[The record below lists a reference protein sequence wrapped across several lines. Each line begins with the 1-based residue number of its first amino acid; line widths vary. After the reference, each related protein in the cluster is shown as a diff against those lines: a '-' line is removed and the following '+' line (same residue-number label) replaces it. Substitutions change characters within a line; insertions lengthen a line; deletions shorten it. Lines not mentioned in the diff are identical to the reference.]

1 MVTNDLGKS
10 ALSVLVFLCIALV
23 PAEHTVAAQRG
34 SCGPVMSACEDLR
47 AAADGVEQALLR
59 FAAGQDLDD
68 TDLLGAA
75 FSEDAALDFTQP
87 AAQLGATANVMHGRK
102 QIVETITAVTAP
114 LITSHTISNVRI
126 THLSD
131 SQAQAHAL
139 IEAMHIDRKNP
150 NRRLLLKNSLNI
162 TAVRIGHQWQIR
174 SLKFQNLWR
183 EGEPTVLF
191 PDATSS
197 KVPTSID
204 QGPLS
209 VIIYQPGPA
218 WKKGQPLIEQG
229 LESHGRYLAN
239 LTREGTILSAG
250 PLAETEGGLV
260 VVAGPAT
267 KAQAIMDGDP
277 AFIEKKFTGVVSQWT
292 PMMGW
297 MSRKRE
303 VAAANSGTATDAPPQ
318 R

>member
-1 MVTNDLGKS
+1 MNMGDEL
-10 ALSVLVFLCIALV
+10 
-23 PAEHTVAAQRG
+23 Q
-34 SCGPVMSACEDLR
+34 

-87 AAQLGATANVMHGRK
+87 AAQLGASANIMHGRK
-102 QIVETITAVTAP
+102 QIVEIITAVTAP

-126 THLSD
+126 TQLSD

-174 SLKFQNLWR
+174 SLQFQNLWR
-183 EGEPTVLF
+183 EGEPSVLF
-191 PDATSS
+191 PDSTSP
-197 KVPTSID
+197 KVESAIA
-204 QGPLS
+204 QSPLS
-209 VIIYQPGPA
+209 VIIYHPGPA
-218 WKKGQPLIEQG
+218 WKKGRPLSEQG
-229 LESHGRYLAN
+229 LESHGRYLAG

-250 PLAETEGGLV
+250 PLAGTEGGLV
-260 VVAGPAT
+260 VISGPVA
-267 KAQAIMDGDP
+267 KAQAIMNDDP
-277 AFIEKKFTGVVSQWT
+277 AFVAKKFTGVVSQWT

-303 VAAANSGTATDAPPQ
+303 ATMANPGLAIDGPSQ